1 MDALNLLYPI
11 SVNNDLGLL
20 DIISA
25 NGNNIANVVIY
36 NSGTG
41 AFLDNIT
48 RGGIFKNQFMYGV
61 NRDVSY
67 ISSFLSYIQT
77 LNRVKDCDTQVYL
90 CGAPNYLGLNL
101 TSLLNNKL
109 KKLADEFANVSYV
122 SPVKSK
128 FLYRSDDGHM
138 GFDIHYDEEE
148 YLIFNYNFI
157 SSITNNYAINK
168 VMFELD
174 RYLIFNYNFISSIT
188 NNYAINKVMFELDRY
203 MYILNT
209 QIEAGDIC
217 PDDAFDSL
225 EYFSIALVNQLR
237 DNDLKYEFYERVRKY
252 ITERFPYD
260 YY

>member
-1 MDALNLLYPI
+1 M
-11 SVNNDLGLL
+11 
-20 DIISA
+20 
-25 NGNNIANVVIY
+25 
-36 NSGTG
+36 
-41 AFLDNIT
+41 FLDNIT
-48 RGGIFKNQFMYGV
+48 RGGIFKNQFMYGI

-128 FLYRSDDGHM
+128 FLYKSDDGHM

-148 YLIFNYNFI
+148 YLKFNYNFI

-168 VMFELD
+168 AM
-174 RYLIFNYNFISSIT
+174 I
-188 NNYAINKVMFELDRY
+188 ELDRY

-217 PDDAFDSL
+217 RADAFDSL

-260 YY
+260 YYYIGK